1 LKKIHEIKAE
11 DAKPGDIEKLHN
23 KKKKKTAPDYLKYI
37 ATGLVTGAANGLFGS
52 GGGTI
57 AVPAMVLLLGADEH
71 KAHATAIFIILPL
84 TLVSVFFYIRGSYV
98 DINLTYKVVQGGL
111 VGGFV
116 GAKLL
121 AICPADLLRR
131 IFAVFMILAGLR
143 MIIK

>member
-1 LKKIHEIKAE
+1 MKTKDKFE
-11 DAKPGDIEKLHN
+11 DEVETSKRNTLVRYI
-23 KKKKKTAPDYLKYI
+23 KYI

-84 TLVSVFFYIRGSYV
+84 TIVSAFFYINGNFV
-98 DINLTYKVVQGGL
+98 DFGLTYKVVLGGL
-111 VGGFV
+111 VGGYI
-116 GAKLL
+116 GARLL
-121 AICPADLLRR
+121 AICPADLLRK
-131 IFAVFMILAGLR
+131 IFAGFMIIAGLR